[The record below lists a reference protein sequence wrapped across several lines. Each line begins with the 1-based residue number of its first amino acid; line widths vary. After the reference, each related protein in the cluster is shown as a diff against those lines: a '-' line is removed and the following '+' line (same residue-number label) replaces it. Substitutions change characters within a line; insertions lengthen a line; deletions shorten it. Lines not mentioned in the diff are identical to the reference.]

1 MKNGIYNMKKLTYAI
16 VLSSMILFSGCA
28 QKVTISAL
36 KPAKIDDIANYKK
49 IAIIDFKN
57 DTIGF
62 SSKIETNLVKVK
74 VRNKPFF
81 TVISRRNIDDIIE
94 EQRLQLSGL
103 IDRSSIVEVGKLLG
117 AHAIITGSV
126 SDASMSNNYYTEKRS
141 KCYDKKCKKIY
152 EYSVGCNRQTISLAV
167 EIKIISV
174 ANANIVYAETY
185 KDKIQKRYCSDR
197 SRSLLS
203 KGEGLNL
210 LADRLAKSF
219 TSKISPYY
227 AWYKVE
233 LFDDPDIDYSD
244 EQEKLLEDALE
255 YIKSGRYAKAEEFLS
270 RLLDSTNDK
279 CYVAAYNL
287 AILKERK
294 AELEKAQELY
304 MLADSLIKEPN
315 DSLNWAIRRIDDSI
329 YSKKQALKQLN
340 K

>member
-1 MKNGIYNMKKLTYAI
+1 MKKELF
-16 VLSSMILFSGCA
+16 VLVLILLFLQGCA

-36 KPAKIDDIANYKK
+36 KPAKIDEIANYKK
-49 IAIIDFKN
+49 IAIVDFKN
-57 DTIGF
+57 DTVGF
-62 SSKIETNLVKVK
+62 SSKLETNLVKVK

-81 TVISRRNIDDIIE
+81 TVISRRNIDNIME

-103 IDRSSIVEVGKLLG
+103 VKRSDIVEVGKLLG
-117 AHAIITGSV
+117 ANAIISGSV
-126 SDASMSNNYYTEKRS
+126 SDASASAMSYTEKRS
-141 KCYDKKCKKIY
+141 KCYDKKCKKFY
-152 EYSVGCNRQTISLAV
+152 EYNVGCTRQTISLAV

-174 ANANIVYAETY
+174 ENANIIYADTL

-197 SRSLLS
+197 GSSLLG

-227 AWYKVE
+227 ASYKVE
-233 LFDDPDIDYSD
+233 LFDDPDIDYTD
-244 EQEKLLEDALE
+244 EQEKLLEDALK
-255 YIKSGRYAKAEEFLS
+255 YIENRRYAKAEELLS
-270 RLLDSTNDK
+270 RLLDSTDNR
-279 CYVAAYNL
+279 CYVAAYDL
-287 AILKERK
+287 AILKESN
-294 AELEKAQELY
+294 AELEKAQKLY

-315 DSLNWAIRRIDDSI
+315 SSLDRAINRIDNSI